1 MQALGRVTLHEAES
15 DKAKEIHVRDELKI
29 TWFLLCFAAT
39 LLSMQ
44 KREIQAGRPKGA
56 TTSDPVV
63 AQAFGAAVRAM
74 RTSQG
79 VAQEALA
86 HRAKVERSHM
96 GKIERGEHMP
106 TLALVLKIAKALGV
120 SAGDLMYCTEAL
132 LPPDYLA
139 AES

>member
-1 MQALGRVTLHEAES
+1 
-15 DKAKEIHVRDELKI
+15 
-29 TWFLLCFAAT
+29 
-39 LLSMQ
+39 
-44 KREIQAGRPKGA
+44 
-56 TTSDPVV
+56 
-63 AQAFGAAVRAM
+63 M

-120 SAGDLMYCTEAL
+120 SAGWPRLKDFCRGPLG
-132 LPPDYLA
+132 
-139 AES
+139 